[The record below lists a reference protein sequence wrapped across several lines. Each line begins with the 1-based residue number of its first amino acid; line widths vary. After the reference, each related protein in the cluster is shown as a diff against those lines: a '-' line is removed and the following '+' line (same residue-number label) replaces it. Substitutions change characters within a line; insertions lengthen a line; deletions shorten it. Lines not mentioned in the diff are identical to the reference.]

1 MGRAWSVL
9 RTATVLCLLV
19 AGTAAALGVARPA
32 PASTRHADHGALRLT
47 TGRDGLTLDSSRP
60 GTAILSGAGLAPG
73 DSISGNLSLTAR
85 AAFPTDVSLS
95 LSDLIENLGPQ
106 GGRLSS
112 VLRLRVLEEPDTG
125 PTRVSYD
132 GLLRDLGTRSLPTY
146 EPGESRTYYFT
157 ATLPD
162 SPGIN
167 AVQGTSA
174 TAAFAWNGQQS
185 TSPTLPPTPPAPVT
199 PDVPQPGTPQA
210 PQADDQG
217 PPPTLGTPDVPRTPA
232 VPTTPAQ
239 PARPARPSPPRVLRV
254 RLILPIKQRARA
266 RNNTIIGWAVCSHR
280 CRLRYSGRAARA
292 TVRVRGRTQRGT
304 RTITLRSVS
313 TAPVVADR
321 RMRLTLR
328 LTPAARRALKNAVA
342 LDVTVSVSA
351 TDGTGRRADATG
363 TTRVVR

>member
-112 VLRLRVLEEPDTG
+112 VLRLRVLEEPATG

-132 GLLRDLGTRSLPTY
+132 GLLRDLGTRALPTY

-185 TSPTLPPTPPAPVT
+185 TSPTLPPMPPAPVT
-199 PDVPQPGTPQA
+199 PDVPQPSTPQQDE
-210 PQADDQG
+210 PG
-217 PPPTLGTPDVPRTPA
+217 PAPTLGTPDVPRTPA

-254 RLILPIKQRARA
+254 RLILPIKQRVRPG
-266 RNNTIIGWAVCSHR
+266 NNTIIGWAVCSQR
-280 CRLRYSGRAARA
+280 CRLQYSGRAAQA
-292 TVRVRGRTQRGT
+292 TARVRVRAQRGS
-304 RTITLRSVS
+304 RTITLRAVS
-313 TAPVVADR
+313 TAPVVGNR

-328 LTPAARRALKNAVA
+328 LTPAARRALKNAVG
-342 LDVTVSVSA
+342 LDVTVTVSA
-351 TDGTGRRADATG
+351 TDGTGRRAKATG